1 MKLNANDDFV
11 EQVQEHTRT
20 PSATRCE
27 LTKVRAGIKRKAS
40 TTHDTTQQI
49 LGTELANLTPT
60 ATVNLPKLSN
70 LRHNIR
76 RQRQKQNILPNP
88 PRKEDVSVL
97 RHEYEMTRTG
107 ERILLFDSGV
117 GDINRI
123 FKFATNDGIDMLADS
138 NQSFGNGTFQL
149 CPQIFSRIYTV
160 HALVNHE
167 VLPCVFTLLP
177 SKAEIVYEQFFTTV
191 CSAIR
196 NSNCNDPDGFLVD
209 FETAAI
215 NAIRN
220 VLLQTNISGCF
231 FHLLSNLWKHIQRAG
246 LQERYMND
254 PEFGLQ
260 LRMVAALAF
269 VPPQDVVN
277 SFDELCVAI

>member
-1 MKLNANDDFV
+1 
-11 EQVQEHTRT
+11 
-20 PSATRCE
+20 
-27 LTKVRAGIKRKAS
+27 
-40 TTHDTTQQI
+40 
-49 LGTELANLTPT
+49 
-60 ATVNLPKLSN
+60 
-70 LRHNIR
+70 
-76 RQRQKQNILPNP
+76 
-88 PRKEDVSVL
+88 
-97 RHEYEMTRTG
+97 MTRTG
-107 ERILLFDSGV
+107 ERILLFDIGV
-117 GDINRI
+117 GDINRM
-123 FKFATNDGIDMLADS
+123 FRFATNDGIDMLADS
-138 NQSFGNGTFQL
+138 SQWFGNGTFQL

-191 CSAIR
+191 CNAIR
-196 NSNCNDPDGFLVD
+196 NNNCNDPDGFLIN

-220 VLLQTNISGCF
+220 VLLQTIIVGCF

-260 LRMVAALAF
+260 LRMIAALAF
-269 VPPQDVVN
+269 VPPTR
-277 SFDELCVAI
+277 CG

>member
-97 RHEYEMTRTG
+97 PHEYEMTRTG

-138 NQSFGNGTFQL
+138 NQSFGLVTL
-149 CPQIFSRIYTV
+149 PSDIFSNIY
-160 HALVNHE
+160 
-167 VLPCVFTLLP
+167 
-177 SKAEIVYEQFFTTV
+177 SS
-191 CSAIR
+191 CSGQ
-196 NSNCNDPDGFLVD
+196 S
-209 FETAAI
+209 
-215 NAIRN
+215 
-220 VLLQTNISGCF
+220 
-231 FHLLSNLWKHIQRAG
+231 
-246 LQERYMND
+246 
-254 PEFGLQ
+254 
-260 LRMVAALAF
+260 
-269 VPPQDVVN
+269 
-277 SFDELCVAI
+277 